1 MEQISIKQEIPD
13 DDDEEEF
20 ETPMIDMEKM
30 IKVEIQEED
39 VLANITDSSS
49 EPHTSAVVRQ
59 DEAQNRQNGLT

>member
-13 DDDEEEF
+13 DEEEEEF